1 MENNSGKRN
10 AEAGNSSTLI
20 VHEID
25 SFGRQGHRGTP
36 PLACTQQGENRWE
49 NGVCE
54 VFCSLVWTLQ
64 AAWWLFAMVG
74 AVVYLIG

>member
-1 MENNSGKRN
+1 MLDNPQPNL
-10 AEAGNSSTLI
+10 GNI
-20 VHEID
+20 VGCLATEG
-25 SFGRQGHRGTP
+25 SQVFPR
-36 PLACTQQGENRWE
+36 LACTQQGENRWE

-54 VFCSLVWTLQ
+54 VFCSLVGTLQ